1 MKRSKCEASKYYLNG
16 LEGYYIITGGTDFL
30 NLHGKCPF

>member
-1 MKRSKCEASKYYLNG
+1 MKRSKCEASKYYLKG
-16 LEGYYIITGGTDFL
+16 LEGYFATTEGTDFL